1 MNDRLEKYAIVWSWK
16 LHTDTGE
23 HMPEL
28 PPIYEDGKEVRFFKV
43 KGSKRPAIVWNSN
56 SSKARLIM
64 LTSQGASGHVRE
76 LGDVVGNGTISY
88 FDPDKHEWKWYPM
101 RLIESE
107 GHPLSNKHRQRL
119 FEELNQ
125 HEMTHK
131 PPKTSS

>member
-1 MNDRLEKYAIVWSWK
+1 MNDRIEKYVIVYAWK

-28 PPIYEDGKEVRFFKV
+28 PPKLVNGEELRYFKV
-43 KGSKRPAIVWNSN
+43 EGKKRPAIVWNSN

-64 LTSQGASGHVRE
+64 LTSQGSSGHVRE
-76 LGDVVGNGTISY
+76 LGDVVGNGTVSY

-107 GHPLSNKHRQRL
+107 GHPLSNKHIQRL
-119 FEELNQ
+119 YEELNQ
-125 HEMTHK
+125 HEMTGK
-131 PPKTSS
+131 PMRTSS